1 MKFKDESVSSITD
14 LLTVLKKQRPSDQ
27 PVWFRGQS
35 DFKWKLVPSVA
46 RFASA
51 VNAEFTLI
59 KRFKQNALTF
69 LTKRPTTEWDWL
81 FLMQHYGVPTRLLDW
96 TESPLVAVYF
106 AVSEEEYR
114 DKDGVI
120 WCLLPKSLN
129 ENANYQPEHSLE
141 LPFFDVDEQ
150 LKLYLPDAIA
160 KERNT
165 KLKPLAAIAVR
176 ESPRMVA
183 QLGAFTITHRE
194 QTPIDDVGDGSH
206 IWRLRIPKVAKK
218 DLLDELALF
227 SVNRLSLF
235 PELTSVAES
244 AREVI

>member
-1 MKFKDESVSSITD
+1 MKFADESVSSITD
-14 LLTVLKKQRPSDQ
+14 LLALLKRQRPSDQ

-35 DFKWKLVPSVA
+35 DFNWKLIPSVA
-46 RFASA
+46 RIASA

-69 LTKRPTTEWDWL
+69 LLKRPTTEWDWL

-106 AVSEEEYR
+106 AVSEEEHR
-114 DKDGVI
+114 DKDGVV

-129 ENANYQPEHSLE
+129 EKANYQPEHSLE

-160 KERNT
+160 KERST
-165 KLKPLAAIAVR
+165 KLNPLAAIAVR
-176 ESPRMVA
+176 ESTRMVA
-183 QLGAFTITHRE
+183 QLGVFTITHRE
-194 QTPIDDVGDGSH
+194 QTSIDEVGDGNH
-206 IWRLRIPKVAKK
+206 IWRLKIPKAAKK
-218 DLLDELALF
+218 DLFEELALLN
-227 SVNRLSLF
+227 VNRLSLF
-235 PELTSVAES
+235 PELTSVAQS

>member
-14 LLTVLKKQRPSDQ
+14 LLALLKTQRPLDQ

-35 DFKWKLVPSVA
+35 DLKWKLIPSVA
-46 RFASA
+46 RIASA
-51 VNAEFTLI
+51 VSAEFTLI

-69 LTKRPTTEWDWL
+69 LINRPATEWDWL

-96 TESPLVAVYF
+96 TESPLVALYF
-106 AVSEEEYR
+106 AVSEEEHR
-114 DKDGVI
+114 DKDGAV

-194 QTPIDDVGDGSH
+194 QTSIDDVGDGNH
-206 IWRLRIPKVAKK
+206 IWRLKIPKGAKK
-218 DLLDELALF
+218 ELFEELALF

-244 AREVI
+244 AREII